1 MEDSETEQL
10 EDIHD
15 EVAGSQAQLGKI
27 NERTR
32 NIEGKLDDVSTRIDD
47 NEDDIDELQDSVKRN
62 TTIVT
67 SIGGGVSVVLLW
79 FADKVTRIL

>member
-47 NEDDIDELQDSVKRN
+47 NEEDIDELQDSVKRN